1 MGQHAVVGEF
11 RPAKDILVI
20 DMTALPELPSIF
32 QEDVAQRYDRVPFL
46 RRFAEDIVQPIELD
60 EREHIEYVPTQVF
73 TEYLRYALPGRRHHG
88 LVFSSARAS
97 GRNCVLFCGPESV
110 AAHSNQ
116 SDDAVITIGSATLT
130 AYRKLRG
137 TEFFEFQWLKS
148 SVQNFYQEGRSS
160 LMSAEAEEQLFEC
173 CFAAGKRTH
182 LPYGSGPGTP
192 EPPEEGT
199 YLDI

>member
-1 MGQHAVVGEF
+1 
-11 RPAKDILVI
+11 
-20 DMTALPELPSIF
+20 
-32 QEDVAQRYDRVPFL
+32 
-46 RRFAEDIVQPIELD
+46 
-60 EREHIEYVPTQVF
+60 
-73 TEYLRYALPGRRHHG
+73 
-88 LVFSSARAS
+88 VFSSARAS
-97 GRNCVLFCGPESV
+97 GRNYVLFCGPESV